1 MSFDRLNIIYRGTAT
16 KHLLEPELFVDKL
29 KIVLGSAA
37 SNQKKHW
44 HCLLQ
49 LYCSG
54 ISQLK

>member
-54 ISQLK
+54 IT